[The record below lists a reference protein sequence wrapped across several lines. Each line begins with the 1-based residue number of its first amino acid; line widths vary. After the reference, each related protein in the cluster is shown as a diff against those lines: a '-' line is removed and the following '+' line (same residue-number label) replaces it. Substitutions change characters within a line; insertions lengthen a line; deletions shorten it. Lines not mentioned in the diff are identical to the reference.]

1 MQTDFSEKALQLL
14 TNKYPFLTLLKY
26 SNVEYIGIVQNS
38 DDIITTLYDYGSIVS
53 PEQRHAFLQLA
64 DTWWWDSNRGIP
76 INIFLKEEWAVFK
89 PYLRTFINKDL
100 EILHGP
106 VTSLN
111 KISEKKIKRR
121 SVTLVRRVS

>member
-1 MQTDFSEKALQLL
+1 MQSDFNEKALNLL
-14 TNKYPFLTLLKY
+14 TEKYPFLTLLKY
-26 SNVEYIGIVQNS
+26 SNVEYIGIIQNS
-38 DDIITTLYDYGSIVS
+38 DDIITTLYDYGSILS
-53 PEQRHAFLQLA
+53 PVQKQLFLELA
-64 DTWWWDSNRGIP
+64 DTWWWESNRGIP
-76 INIFLKEEWAVFK
+76 INIFLKEDWAIFK

-121 SVTLVRRVS
+121 SVTLVRRMS